1 MNKSGNICIIILP
14 TMMLM
19 FTVIIITAIVTYIQ
33 ISTQLYDIKLS
44 IDNMVMSCLT
54 NEDFE
59 NISYRDYKINE
70 NLLKENIEYLLEKNY
85 VKEGNKK
92 TGVVQIWCEDVKVL
106 NTNLQNINHGK
117 VHYDTPIICTNIKL
131 KFSPIISLIGK
142 EKIVTLH
149 TDVKLSL
156 LEFS

>member
-1 MNKSGNICIIILP
+1 MNRSGNICIVILP
-14 TMMLM
+14 TMMLL

-33 ISTQLYDIKLS
+33 ISIQLYDIKLS
-44 IDNMVMSCLT
+44 VNNIVMSCLT
-54 NEDFE
+54 NDDLE
-59 NISYRDYKINE
+59 NISYRDYSINE
-70 NLLKENIEYLLEKNY
+70 NILKENIERLLEKNY

-106 NTNLQNINHGK
+106 NTNLHNITHGK
-117 VHYDTPIICTNIKL
+117 VNYKTPIICTNIKL
-131 KFSPIISLIGK
+131 KFSPIISFIGK
-142 EKIVTLH
+142 EIVVTLH